1 MRILFFCFDGHG
13 GGYTNL
19 KILFSTLVRLY
30 PEDHYTVVAFK
41 DSDIIKIA
49 EQYKNAEFLP
59 IQFLGHRLTD
69 RFYAL
74 RYALKKIIKKQN
86 IDLLWTVNYGTL
98 VPVTIPQ
105 VMTMNNL
112 YQVFPWKNV
121 VNLHPAG
128 KFYLMMLRYIFRN
141 SLRFTDSVITQ
152 TELIKNYIS
161 QIPYNR
167 DQIVVIPKAVET
179 EKDFSFEPLPEN
191 YQKFF
196 ASKSDVKPFTYLYV
210 ANRTPQKNYVPVI
223 RAIQNFSEQGE
234 KIRLAL
240 TLSETEIVDLAG
252 EIGYRLIEEGYI
264 IPLRWVHKQ
273 YLKSVYDI
281 CDACVMPSI
290 LESLSSAHLEAMQWK
305 KPQICSDLPY
315 AHDLCGN
322 AAIYASPYDVD
333 AWTLQMLKLK
343 NDTILQQS
351 LIQKGLRQM
360 EVFPQSWE
368 DVATKYHRHFEDIV
382 RERT

>member
-13 GGYTNL
+13 GGYANL

-30 PEDHYTVVAFK
+30 PEDHYIVVAFK
-41 DSDIIKIA
+41 DSDIVKIT

-59 IQFLGHRLTD
+59 IRFLGHRVTD
-69 RFYAL
+69 RFYAS
-74 RYALKKIIKKQN
+74 RYALKKIIKEQN

-98 VPVTIPQ
+98 VSVTIPQ

-112 YQVFPWKNV
+112 YQIYPWKYV
-121 VNLHPAG
+121 TNLHPAG
-128 KFYLMMLRYIFRN
+128 KFYLATLRCVFRK
-141 SLRFTDSVITQ
+141 SLQFTNSVITQ

-167 DQIVVIPKAVET
+167 DKIIVIPKAVET

-191 YQKFF
+191 YLKLFDP
-196 ASKSDVKPFTYLYV
+196 KSDVKPFTYLYV

-223 RAIQNFSEQGE
+223 RAIQNLAEYGE
-234 KIRLAL
+234 NIRLVL
-240 TLSETEIVDLAG
+240 TLSEMEIIDLVG
-252 EIGYRLIEEGYI
+252 EIGYKLIENGHI
-264 IPLRWVHKQ
+264 IPLGWVHKQ

-315 AHDLCGN
+315 AHNLCGD
-322 AAIYASPYDVD
+322 AALYALPHDVD
-333 AWTLQMLKLK
+333 AWTQQMLKLK

-351 LIQKGLRQM
+351 LIQKGLKQM
-360 EVFPQSWE
+360 EAFPQSWE
-368 DVATKYHRHFEDIV
+368 DVATKYHRHFENIV
-382 RERT
+382 QN